1 MYKVNISC
9 NNESIPKNLDV
20 INEERGIIRF
30 VNVDK
35 YAMYIIYE
43 VPDYGSDV

>member
-1 MYKVNISC
+1 MYKVNISS
-9 NNESIPKNLDV
+9 NNESIPKNLDS
-20 INEERGIIRF
+20 INKEKGIIRF

-43 VPDYGSDV
+43 VPDYGSDI